1 MIADSFSLHLRHQK
15 NNGMKDIHVQA
26 IRVHAYGGSDQLR
39 LEEVPVPA
47 PGPGEVLINIV
58 ASGVNPIDWK
68 LREGMMQRPLPYIPG
83 VEASGVVVA
92 LGEGV
97 TDKKVG
103 QAVYGA
109 VDGSYAAC
117 AVVPS
122 ERLFL
127 KPVHLSFEEAAA
139 CGGAKTAWGAL
150 FDVGK
155 LTKGQRV
162 LIHAGAGGVGHFAV
176 QLAYNAGA
184 YVIATSSAEN
194 AEFVKSLGA
203 SEVIDYTAAP
213 FETQTAPVDVVLDT
227 VGGDTL
233 DRSYQLVKPG
243 GVLLC
248 LVKEPSQEKAA
259 AAGIRAVWAG
269 TKTLHAM
276 QEVAKL
282 LDKDLIRPH
291 VRKVFAP
298 LSAAAAAQDYSQLGG
313 PGRGKIV
320 LKIEE

>member
-1 MIADSFSLHLRHQK
+1 
-15 NNGMKDIHVQA
+15 MKDIHIPA
-26 IRVHAYGGSDQLR
+26 IRVHAYGGSDQLK
-39 LEEVPVPA
+39 LEEIPAPV
-47 PGPGEVLINIV
+47 PGPGEVLIDIV
-58 ASGVNPIDWK
+58 ASGVNPVDWK
-68 LREGMMQRPLPYIPG
+68 IREGMMQRPLPYIPG

-109 VDGSYAAC
+109 VDGSYTAC

-122 ERLFL
+122 AQLFP
-127 KPVHLSFEEAAA
+127 KPFHLSFEEAAA

-150 FDVGK
+150 FEVGK

-162 LIHAGAGGVGHFAV
+162 FIHAGAGGVGHFAV
-176 QLAYNAGA
+176 QLAFHAGA
-184 YVIATSSAEN
+184 YVIATASGEN
-194 AEFVKSLGA
+194 LEFVKSLGA
-203 SEVIDYTAAP
+203 AEVIDYKAIP
-213 FETQTAPVDVVLDT
+213 FETDTDPVDVLLDT

-243 GVLLC
+243 GILLC
-248 LVKEPSQEKAA
+248 LVQPPSPEKAA
-259 AAGIRAVWAG
+259 AAGIRAEWAG

-282 LDKDLIRPH
+282 LDKDLIRPYI
-291 VRKVFAP
+291 RKVFAP
-298 LSAAAAAQDYSQLGG
+298 LSKAAAAQDYSQLGG
-313 PGRGKIV
+313 PGRGKVV